1 MSPSI
6 RPVPALDPVM
16 SLTHT
21 PTEYRPI
28 RLDHPGG
35 TVHIVQLTDCH
46 LGHAP
51 GSKLLG
57 MDTDHSLQ
65 AVIDLVKREREQT
78 DLILGTGDL
87 SDHGANAAYGR
98 LYQYF
103 GQVCMTNFW
112 LPGNHDSWSDMAAD
126 SGPNRQ
132 LSNEIRVANWQILML
147 DSQIPGEI
155 GGELGVDQL
164 TLLDDCLQRADSEGL
179 HTLICLHH
187 QPVAIGSEWLDQQM
201 VADAEEFFSV
211 VRRHSSVRAILW
223 GHIHQ
228 QIDREQ
234 DGIALL
240 ATPSTCVQF
249 APGQANFKAD
259 DQPPGYRWLDLKP
272 DGKISTAV
280 SRVQGISFTVELDSG
295 GYL

>member
-1 MSPSI
+1 M
-6 RPVPALDPVM
+6 
-16 SLTHT
+16 HT
-21 PTEYRPI
+21 PTKHRPI
-28 RLDHPGG
+28 HLDHPGG
-35 TVHIVQLTDCH
+35 TVQLVQLTDCH

-65 AVIDLVKREREQT
+65 AVIDLVKRERKQT
-78 DLILGTGDL
+78 DLVLGTGDL

-103 GQVCMTNFW
+103 SQVCTSSFW
-112 LPGNHDSWSDMAAD
+112 LPGNHDSWHDMAAD
-126 SGPNRQ
+126 SGPNCQ
-132 LSNEIRVANWQILML
+132 LSNEVRIANWQILML

-164 TLLDDCLQRADSEGL
+164 ALLDDCLQRADAEGL

-187 QPVAIGSEWLDQQM
+187 HPIAIGSDWLDQQM
-201 VADAEEFFSV
+201 VADAEEFFTV
-211 VRRHSSVRAILW
+211 VGRHSSVRAILW

-228 QIDREQ
+228 QIDSER

-249 APGQANFKAD
+249 APGLAKFKD
-259 DQPPGYRWLDLKP
+259 DDLPPGYRWLDLEP
-272 DGKISTAV
+272 DGTINTAV
-280 SRVQGISFTVELDSG
+280 SRVQGVSFTVELDSG

>member
-1 MSPSI
+1 M
-6 RPVPALDPVM
+6 
-16 SLTHT
+16 HT
-21 PTEYRPI
+21 PTKHRPAH
-28 RLDHPGG
+28 LDHPGG
-35 TVHIVQLTDCH
+35 TVQLVQLTDCH
-46 LGHAP
+46 LGHTP

-65 AVIDLVKREREQT
+65 AVIDLVKRERKQT

-103 GQVCMTNFW
+103 NQICESSFW
-112 LPGNHDSWSDMAAD
+112 LPGNHDSWHDMAAD
-126 SGPNRQ
+126 AGLNRQ

-147 DSQIPGEI
+147 DSQIPGET

-164 TLLDDCLQRADSEGL
+164 ALLERCLQRADQEGL
-179 HTLICLHH
+179 YTLICLHH
-187 QPVAIGSEWLDQQM
+187 QPVAIGCDWLDQQM
-201 VADAEEFFSV
+201 VADAEAFFTRVGRYRSV
-211 VRRHSSVRAILW
+211 KAILW

-228 QIDREQ
+228 QIDSER

-249 APGQANFKAD
+249 APGLATFKVD
-259 DQPPGYRWLDLKP
+259 KLSPGYRWLDLEP
-272 DGKISTAV
+272 DGTISTAV
-280 SRVQGISFTVELDSG
+280 SRVQGVSFTVELDSG